1 MLVSCFFHPVT
12 IIQSSNAAAGPFFI
26 TKSTFSHGCC
36 RDGLFLRGPESD
48 HCHNPHSH
56 GLNLIGAGLLPVGP
70 SRPVLGVLAR
80 NPLRLSAVG
89 YGNSV
94 LLGCPRARSGATNA
108 NIIRKNLSTF
118 ASWLLLWMQAFH
130 CRELVIAPES
140 HNQHTPQALVTAR
153 GRLGRKSGVIQTL
166 KILKNQMTP
175 VSHHHPALVAGQ
187 ALQEIVSFEILFLD
201 FLSGVFFRGK
211 RNHLGGH

>member
-89 YGNSV
+89 TRRRCWLRKLSV
-94 LLGCPRARSGATNA
+94 ARLSQGTKWSNKRKYYPEKPVD
-108 NIIRKNLSTF
+108 IRF
-118 ASWLLLWMQAFH
+118 
-130 CRELVIAPES
+130 
-140 HNQHTPQALVTAR
+140 
-153 GRLGRKSGVIQTL
+153 
-166 KILKNQMTP
+166 MTP
-175 VSHHHPALVAGQ
+175 AMNASIPLA
-187 ALQEIVSFEILFLD
+187 
-201 FLSGVFFRGK
+201 
-211 RNHLGGH
+211 